1 MAVRRFHWKSVQIIA
16 LGFLV
21 LILFGALLL
30 SLPISSASQNAT
42 SFVDSLFT
50 ATSATCV
57 TGLTVYDTFSHW
69 SLFGQLV
76 ILCLIQVGGLGFVTF
91 ALLVSLITGRRIGL
105 RNRSLMQEA
114 VNAPQLGGIVR
125 MTKFILLGTLLIE
138 LTGALLLSFSFVP
151 RFGFWQGIYFS
162 VFHSVSAF
170 CNAGFDLMG
179 ISGSM
184 GSSLVSVQQDLYLLS
199 VLMFLIVLGGLGFFV
214 WRDLAEKGLRIR
226 KYSLQTKLVL
236 SVTLF
241 LIFVPAVGFFL
252 LETKKGGSMAEMSLP
267 QQIVSSL
274 FQSVTARTAGFSSVD
289 QSKLSDAAIFLMLP
303 LMFIGGSSGSTA
315 GGLKTTTFAV
325 LLLSALSFVRQ
336 KEEMECFGRRVDGSV
351 LKRAVALLMI
361 LLLCAS
367 LGMLVLMTADG
378 VPLRDAAFEAVSAVA
393 TVGLSTGITA
403 GLSTLSKLVLA
414 ALMFIG
420 RVGCLTL
427 LFSFAFK
434 PGVGKIRTLP
444 SEQVAVG

>member
-1 MAVRRFHWKSVQIIA
+1 
-16 LGFLV
+16 
-21 LILFGALLL
+21 
-30 SLPISSASQNAT
+30 
-42 SFVDSLFT
+42 
-50 ATSATCV
+50 
-57 TGLTVYDTFSHW
+57 
-69 SLFGQLV
+69 
-76 ILCLIQVGGLGFVTF
+76 
-91 ALLVSLITGRRIGL
+91 
-105 RNRSLMQEA
+105 
-114 VNAPQLGGIVR
+114 
-125 MTKFILLGTLLIE
+125 
-138 LTGALLLSFSFVP
+138 
-151 RFGFWQGIYFS
+151 
-162 VFHSVSAF
+162 
-170 CNAGFDLMG
+170 MG
-179 ISGSM
+179 VSGSM

-367 LGMLVLMTADG
+367 LGMLILMTADG
-378 VPLRDAAFEAVSAVA
+378 IPLRDAAFEAVSAVA

-414 ALMFIG
+414 ALMCIG